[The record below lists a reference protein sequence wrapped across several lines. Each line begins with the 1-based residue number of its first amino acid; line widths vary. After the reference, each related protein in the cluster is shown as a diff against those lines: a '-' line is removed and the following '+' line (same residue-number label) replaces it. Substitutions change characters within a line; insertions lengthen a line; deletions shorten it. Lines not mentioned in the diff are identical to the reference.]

1 MECGLQRP
9 PTGRPE
15 TDSRVGDGADRASL
29 GGPLPPP
36 AVGGAAPALQARR
49 MLGGSLTGAKSGGRL
64 RQALLHCGAQCRTPS
79 WALLLGAD
87 AVPSPACT
95 PSPLPHPPAALLEP
109 AGPCSPQ
116 AGSGRTEPGL
126 VPAQAGEGGRQ
137 AAEQAPAAGAEGCVG
152 RGARCEAPCGPGQGR
167 ESRDFC
173 HTDHRSKAPQT
184 SLGSHL
190 PHESQVRK
198 HGET

>member
-15 TDSRVGDGADRASL
+15 TDSRVGDGADRASH

-64 RQALLHCGAQCRTPS
+64 RQALSHCGAQCRTPS

-95 PSPLPHPPAALLEP
+95 PSPPPPPPPLLSWSRPGPAVLRRVQGGQSRGWCPPRQERVADKLRSKRRPQGLRAAWEE
-109 AGPCSPQ
+109 A
-116 AGSGRTEPGL
+116 
-126 VPAQAGEGGRQ
+126 
-137 AAEQAPAAGAEGCVG
+137 
-152 RGARCEAPCGPGQGR
+152 RGARRRVDLAKGRSHGTSVTLTTEAKLHKPR
-167 ESRDFC
+167 
-173 HTDHRSKAPQT
+173 
-184 SLGSHL
+184 
-190 PHESQVRK
+190 
-198 HGET
+198 